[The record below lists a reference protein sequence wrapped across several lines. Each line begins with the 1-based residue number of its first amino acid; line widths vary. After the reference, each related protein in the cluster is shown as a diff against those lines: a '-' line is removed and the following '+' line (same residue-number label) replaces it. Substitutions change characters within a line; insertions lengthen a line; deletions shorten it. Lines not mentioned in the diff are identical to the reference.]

1 MKEPHNERGSLSLIM
16 AALAIVLLVYMAA
29 FSVVIE
35 FVYRHLIVAPVSWL
49 LGRLMG
55 AARPSQT

>member
-1 MKEPHNERGSLSLIM
+1 MKKPHKERRSLSLIM
-16 AALAIVLLVYMAA
+16 AALAMVLLVYVAA

-35 FVYRHLIVAPVSWL
+35 FVYRHLIAVPISWL
-49 LGRLMG
+49 LGRLMR